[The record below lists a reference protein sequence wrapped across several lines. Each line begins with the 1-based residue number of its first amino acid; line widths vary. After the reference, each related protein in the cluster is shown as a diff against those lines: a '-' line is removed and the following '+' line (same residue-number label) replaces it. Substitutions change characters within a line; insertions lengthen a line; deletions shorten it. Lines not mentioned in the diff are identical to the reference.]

1 MAGRF
6 APAGW
11 AALQGQLASAGGQ
24 YGQYGQY
31 GRPAASLCQFTN

>member
-24 YGQYGQY
+24 YGQYG
-31 GRPAASLCQFTN
+31 RPAASLCQFTN